1 MRAIHQQISE
11 GEARAIA
18 REAYVYGFPLVDSYR
33 IQYSYFVDRDNS
45 EYKGGWNQ
53 IHNTARLY
61 TPEDK
66 AVQTPNADTPYS
78 FVGADL
84 RAEPLVL
91 TIPAMEKDRYFSA
104 QFIDAYTF
112 NFAYVG
118 SRTTGNDGGSFLL
131 AGPRWNGDKP
141 PGVESV
147 IRSETELAFVLYR
160 TQLFTPD
167 DIDNVVRIQAD
178 YKVEPL
184 SRFLGKPAPPPAP
197 QITFLKPLTVAEQ
210 RTSPEFFNVL
220 NFVLRFCPTHSSE
233 KDLLDR
239 FARIGIGADESLEV
253 RTLPAE
259 ILRALQDGI
268 ADAWRMF
275 SEFKENEFDTGRIS
289 SGNCFGT
296 REFLKNNYVYRMAGA
311 ALGIYGNSKE
321 EAIYPLYFV
330 DSSGRKMDGSNNR
343 YTLRFPPQQLP
354 QVNAFWSLTLYELP
368 SSLLSK
374 NPLNRYLI
382 NSAMLPS
389 LRSDAGG
396 GLTINIQ
403 HESPGAGKESN
414 WLPAPSGPFFC
425 ALRLYW
431 PKPEALEG
439 AWTAPP
445 MERQSRDSSSSR

>member
-1 MRAIHQQISE
+1 MRAIHQQTNE
-11 GEARAIA
+11 AEARAIA

-33 IQYSYFVDRDNS
+33 IQYSYFVDPANS
-45 EYKGGWNQ
+45 EYKGNWNQ

-61 TPEDK
+61 TPDDK
-66 AVQTPNADTPYS
+66 AVQSPNADTPYS

-91 TIPAMEKDRYFSA
+91 TIPAIEKDRYFSV

-118 SRTTGNDGGSFLL
+118 SRTTGNDGGTILL
-131 AGPRWNGDKP
+131 AGPRWRGEKP
-141 PGVESV
+141 PGIQSV

-167 DIDNVVRIQAD
+167 DIENVQKIQTG
-178 YKVEPL
+178 YKIQTL
-184 SRFLGKPAPPPAP
+184 SEFLGKAAPVVAP
-197 QITFLKPLTVAEQ
+197 EINFLTPLSSAEQ
-210 RTSPEFFNVL
+210 RTSSEFFNVL
-220 NFVLRFCPTHSSE
+220 NFVLQFCPTHSSE

-239 FARIGIGADESLEV
+239 FARIGVDAGQKIDV
-253 RTLPAE
+253 QTLSPDMK
-259 ILRALQDGI
+259 RALTDGI
-268 ADAWRMF
+268 ADAWRTF
-275 SEFKENEFDTGRIS
+275 TEFKESELDTGGVA
-289 SGNCFGT
+289 SGDCFGN
-296 REFLKNNYVYRMAGA
+296 REFLKNNYLYRMAGA

-321 EAIYPLYFV
+321 EAMYPTYFV
-330 DSSGRKMDGSNNR
+330 DSEGRKMDASSNR
-343 YTLRFPPQQLP
+343 YTLRFPPHQMP
-354 QVNAFWSLTLYELP
+354 PVNAFWSLTLYELP

-389 LRSDAGG
+389 LKRDAEG

-403 HESPGAGKESN
+403 HESPGAGKEAN
-414 WLPAPSGPFFC
+414 WLPAPKGPFFC

-431 PKPEALEG
+431 PRPDALEG
-439 AWTAPP
+439 RWTAPP
-445 MERQSRDSSSSR
+445 LERQS